1 MLGVFFCPVGTGQIQ
16 ICNFLKT
23 HRYTNVDANSETGLV
38 TEVNRKSRLQPAL
51 YFLANHFVSESEKDF
66 ILCNFLNSYRYT
78 SVDNERH
85 IYYPRT
91 EKLMAGLIH
100 SCPKLFCPIY
110 YLSLLHR
117 ARSAYAES
125 FLISII

>member
-23 HRYTNVDANSETGLV
+23 HRYTHVDANSETGLV
-38 TEVNRKSRLQPAL
+38 TEVNRKSGLQRALDFVNKLQPAL
-51 YFLANHFVSESEKDF
+51 YFPANHFVSEAEKEF
-66 ILCNFLNSYRYT
+66 ILCNFLNLYRYT

-91 EKLMAGLIH
+91 EKLLAGLIH
-100 SCPKLFCPIY
+100 SCPKLLNMNF
-110 YLSLLHR
+110 
-117 ARSAYAES
+117 
-125 FLISII
+125 